1 MSKSIL
7 VVEDDPNIA
16 HILEFT
22 LKRQGFAVDVSADGR
37 AAAERIQRGTAPDL
51 VLLDVML
58 PFHDGF
64 ELLAM
69 MRAHDAWREVP
80 VLMLSAK
87 SQEKDIVRAL
97 SSGANDY
104 VLKPFQ
110 PRELVARVQRMLAT
124 KR

>member
-1 MSKSIL
+1 MSHSIL

-22 LKRQGFAVDVSADGR
+22 LKRQGYVVDVSEDGR
-37 AAAERIQRGTAPDL
+37 AAAERIRGAAAPDL

-64 ELLAM
+64 ELLSM
-69 MRAHDAWREVP
+69 IRAQQGWKEVP

-110 PRELVARVQRMLAT
+110 PRELVARVQRMLAM
-124 KR
+124 RR